1 MNRPVLQELYLFTK
15 ITIMKKLLTLLMTVC
30 FCLSVFAQSGQT
42 TKTITW
48 GDNERQYIEYVP
60 ANVSNPAP
68 VLFVLHGL
76 GDDMSN
82 MFNSTGF
89 KAIADAHGW
98 IVVIPQALEAI
109 VEIPMMG
116 STSIG
121 TAWNSGV
128 SGNIPIV
135 GNIVVNENVDD
146 AGFLLAILDDLIATY
161 NVDQNNVFSTGF
173 SMGGFMSN
181 RMAIEHADRF
191 KAIASVSGTIGNV
204 VSNATPSRH
213 INTMHF
219 HGTADEMV
227 SYENA
232 ELSYSGISFSVGLGA
247 EATVDFWKNANGCA
261 ATPSTYNFPD
271 NASDGLT
278 FEKFQYDNANEG
290 IKTVFVKV
298 NGGTHT
304 WYYTPNNDI
313 DYTTEIY
320 NFFASC
326 MGPTSVGEVA
336 FPTVNVYPNPTKD
349 MLHVEAENI
358 TNIQVYNALGQLMVS
373 TTSTDIPVSSYS
385 EGLYTVSVTFANG
398 RVLTRKVMVK

>member
-1 MNRPVLQELYLFTK
+1 
-15 ITIMKKLLTLLMTVC
+15 MKKIFTLLMTVF

-42 TKTITW
+42 TKTMTW
-48 GDNERQYIEYVP
+48 GGTEREYIEYVP

-76 GDDMSN
+76 GDNMSDMFAN
-82 MFNSTGF
+82 TDF
-89 KAIADAHGW
+89 KNIADAHGW
-98 IVVIPQALEAI
+98 IVITPQALEAQI
-109 VEIPMMG
+109 SLMG
-116 STSIG
+116 YSMPLG

-128 SGNIPIV
+128 SATLGTTI
-135 GNIVVNENVDD
+135 GVNENVDD

-181 RMAIEHADRF
+181 RMALEHADRF

-204 VSNATPSRH
+204 VANTTPSRH
-213 INTMHF
+213 ISTMHF

-232 ELSYSGISFSVGLGA
+232 ELSYNGMAFSVGLGA
-247 EATVDFWKNANGCA
+247 EATVEFWRNANGCA
-261 ATPSTYNFPD
+261 ATPTTYNFPD
-271 NASDGLT
+271 NANDGLT

-290 IKTVFVKV
+290 IKTVFIKV
-298 NGGTHT
+298 NGGVHT
-304 WYYTPNNDI
+304 WYFTPTNDI

-326 MGPTSVGEVA
+326 MTPTNVNEVS

-349 MLHVEAENI
+349 ILHVEAENI
-358 TNIQVYNALGQLMVS
+358 TNIQVYNALGQLMTS
-373 TTSTDIPVSSYS
+373 TTNVDIPVSSYS
-385 EGLYTVSVTFANG
+385 EGLYSVSVTFADG

>member
-1 MNRPVLQELYLFTK
+1 
-15 ITIMKKLLTLLMTVC
+15 MKKLFTLFLAVF

-48 GDNERQYIEYVP
+48 GDTERQYIEYVP

-76 GDDMSN
+76 GDDMAN
-82 MFNSTGF
+82 MFSSTGF
-89 KAIADAHGW
+89 KSIADAHGW
-98 IVVIPQALEAI
+98 IVITPQALEAQI
-109 VEIPMMG
+109 SLMTYTLPL
-116 STSIG
+116 G

-128 SGNIPIV
+128 SADFMGNH
-135 GNIVVNENVDD
+135 IVVNEGVDD
-146 AGFLLAILDDLIATY
+146 SGLLMAILDDLISTY
-161 NVDQNNVFSTGF
+161 NVDQNNVFCTGF

-181 RMAIEHADRF
+181 RMAIEHPDRF
-191 KAIASVSGTIGNV
+191 KAIASVSGTIGNEIS
-204 VSNATPSRH
+204 SNTPSQH
-213 INTMHF
+213 ISTMHI

-232 ELSYSGISFSVGLGA
+232 ELSYQNFSFSVGLGA
-247 EATVDFWKNANGCA
+247 EATVEYWRNKNQCS
-261 ATPSTYNFPD
+261 ATATHTDFPD
-271 NASDGLT
+271 NVSDNLT

-290 IKTVFVKV
+290 IKTVFIKV
-298 NGGTHT
+298 TGGEHT

>member
-1 MNRPVLQELYLFTK
+1 
-15 ITIMKKLLTLLMTVC
+15 MKKIFTLLMTVC

-42 TKTITW
+42 TKTMTW
-48 GDNERQYIEYVP
+48 GGTEREYIEYVP

-98 IVVIPQALEAI
+98 IVVIPQALEAT
-109 VEIPMMG
+109 VSVMG
-116 STSIG
+116 QNMSLG

-181 RMAIEHADRF
+181 RMALEHADRF
-191 KAIASVSGTIGNV
+191 RAIASVSGTIGNV
-204 VSNATPSRH
+204 VANTTPSRH
-213 INTMHF
+213 ISTMHF

-232 ELSYSGISFSVGLGA
+232 ELSYQSISFSVGLGA
-247 EATVDFWKNANGCA
+247 EATVAFWKNANGCA
-261 ATPSTYNFPD
+261 ETPTTYNFPD

-326 MGPTSVGEVA
+326 MTPTGVGEIA
-336 FPTVNVYPNPTKD
+336 FPTVTVFPNPVND
-349 MLHVEAENI
+349 ILHVEAENI
-358 TNIQVYNALGQLMVS
+358 ANIQVYNALGQLMA
-373 TTSTDIPVSSYS
+373 TTTNTDIPVSSYS
-385 EGLYTVSVTFANG
+385 EGLYTVSVTFADG